1 MSDSSLGVD
10 ASSPRRSRLDSSL
23 NIILLVALVAAIG
36 VGAIFGYTIWQ
47 DRQERLKATP
57 ALRTINELEGQARK
71 APNNVA
77 LHVRLGEAY
86 AAAGMAVQAIKQLQ
100 IATKLD
106 PKHTGAWLDLGL
118 IAMNEKKFPEAK
130 GYFTKVVDLTTGA
143 DFQNVNNRRENAL
156 YGLGMIALETKQ
168 YEEAVG
174 RFKEALR
181 IRDDASDTYYH
192 LALAYRGLGEDDAAI
207 DQLRLALVFDPSYG
221 AGNFLLGQIY
231 MGRKDLV
238 NASYHFHT
246 ASVSAPD
253 NQQVKQAL
261 AAIGSASSWS
271 AKAQSQFKAGN
282 VDQAVESILIAR
294 NLDPQNAAYAKL
306 HGQIL
311 VARKDAKNALDVYLQ
326 AAKLAPKDAAVQ
338 AEIKRL
344 TPLVPANAA
353 LAIYL
358 KAAGQD
364 TPNKQLRAEVA
375 RLTKALPKAVAIAIY
390 KKVGQTDSQNPVVLA
405 GLAKLQ
411 PKPKK

>member
-10 ASSPRRSRLDSSL
+10 ASSPRRNRLDSSL
-23 NIILLVALVAAIG
+23 NIILLVALVAVIAIG
-36 VGAIFGYTIWQ
+36 GIFGYTIWQ

-57 ALRTINELEGQARK
+57 ALRTINDLAAQSRK
-71 APNNVA
+71 APNNVP

-86 AAAGMAVQAIKQLQ
+86 AAAGMSTQAIRQLQ

-106 PKHTGAWLDLGL
+106 PKHTGAWLDLGM
-118 IAMNEKKFPEAK
+118 IAMNEKKYPEAK

-143 DFQNVNNRRENAL
+143 DFQNINNRRENAL
-156 YGLGMIALETKQ
+156 YGLGIIGLETKQ

-207 DQLRLALVFDPSYG
+207 DQLQLALAFDPSYG
-221 AGNFLLGQIY
+221 AGNYLLGQIY
-231 MGRKDLV
+231 LDRKDLV

-253 NQQVKQAL
+253 SEQVQQAL
-261 AAIGSASSWS
+261 DKIGTAGSWYG
-271 AKAQSQFKAGN
+271 KAQTQFKAGDL
-282 VDQAVESILIAR
+282 DQAVESILIAR
-294 NLDPQNAAYAKL
+294 NLDPESASYAKL
-306 HGQIL
+306 HGKIL
-311 VARKDAKNALDVYLQ
+311 VARKDNKDALDVYLQ
-326 AAKLAPKDAAVQ
+326 TAKLDPKDAAVK

-344 TPLVPANAA
+344 TPLVPAKDA
-353 LAIYL
+353 LEIYL

-364 TPNKQLRAEVA
+364 TQNKQLTDEVA
-375 RLTKALPKAVAIAIY
+375 RLTKALPKAVALAVY
-390 KKVGQTDSQNPVVLA
+390 KKVAKTDSQNPAVLR

-411 PKPKK
+411 PKK